1 MKVGIIELLTDAPCR
16 TGVERLYARYFRK
29 QFMSLM
35 PQVVAVWCRQ
45 LGHQVSYA
53 TYYGQTDDPRRLLP
67 DDLDVVFVA
76 AYTQV
81 SALAYA
87 LAKLYR
93 RDGTRT
99 VIGGPHARSF
109 PVDCARFFDLV
120 VEECDKPLIEDILRG
135 RFDAPA
141 IVTSGRPLTDI
152 PSVEERLPEIVA
164 SGFYAGK
171 RRRMS
176 LVPMLS
182 SVGCPYRCD
191 FCLDWDSKY
200 MALPRDQLAA
210 DLAFM
215 AEHLTGIL
223 VAFHDPNFGVRF
235 DETMDLLE
243 AVPARHR
250 SPYIM
255 ESSLSV
261 LKPDRMARLRTTNC
275 VYVAPG
281 IESWSDYANK
291 AGVGAKSGQDKLD
304 QVVAHFELLQAYVPG
319 LQANFLFGTDADRG
333 EEPVELTKAFIRR
346 LPRVFPTLNIPTPF
360 GGTPLFDKY
369 LAQGRILKSLPFAF
383 YYNPYLAATLKNYDP
398 VTFYDHV
405 TEMHRLSA
413 ANIML
418 AKRLLNDARLS
429 VRLIHGVRTLGMRRD
444 TAHLGRIKRLLAQD
458 PGFRAFHEGRT
469 DRLPEYYHR
478 HFEHRLGP
486 FAELLSQADRTPVL
500 NQTGTSTARPGTR
513 EALRITAAA

>member
-1 MKVGIIELLTDAPCR
+1 MKVGIIELLADAPCR
-16 TGVERLYARYFRK
+16 TGVERLYSHYFRK

-45 LGHQVSYA
+45 LGHQVTYA
-53 TYYGQTDDPRRLLP
+53 TFYGQTDDPRRLLP
-67 DDLDVVFVA
+67 DDLDVIFVA

-93 RDGTRT
+93 RSNTLT

-109 PVDCARFFDLV
+109 PVDCTRFFDLV
-120 VEECDKPLIEDILRG
+120 VKECDKALIADILG
-135 RFDAPA
+135 KQFDPPA
-141 IVTSGRPLTDI
+141 IVSSGRPLTDI

-191 FCLDWDSKY
+191 FCLDWNSRY
-200 MALPRDQLAA
+200 IALPRDRLAA

-215 AEHLTGIL
+215 AKRLTGIL

-261 LKPDRMARLRTTNC
+261 LKPERMARLRTTNC

-291 AGVGAKSGQDKLD
+291 AGVGAKSGWDKLA
-304 QVVAHFELLQAYVPG
+304 QVVAHFEQLQAYVPG

-360 GGTPLFDKY
+360 GATPLFDKY
-369 LAQGRILKSLPFAF
+369 LAEGRILKSLPFAF
-383 YYNPYLAATLKNYDP
+383 YYNPYLAATVKNYEP
-398 VTFYDHV
+398 VAFYDHV
-405 TEMHRLSA
+405 TQMHRMSA
-413 ANIML
+413 SNIML

-429 VRLIHGVRTLGMRRD
+429 VRLIHAVRTLGMRRD
-444 TAHLGRIKRLLAQD
+444 TAHVGQIRSLLVQD
-458 PGFRAFHEGRT
+458 PEFRAFHEGRT
-469 DRLPEYYHR
+469 DSLPEFYHR
-478 HFEHRLGP
+478 RFEQRLGP
-486 FAELLSQADRTPVL
+486 FAELLSRGDRTPVL
-500 NQTGTSTARPGTR
+500 DQAKTSTAGPGTR
-513 EALRITAAA
+513 EAQRITAAA